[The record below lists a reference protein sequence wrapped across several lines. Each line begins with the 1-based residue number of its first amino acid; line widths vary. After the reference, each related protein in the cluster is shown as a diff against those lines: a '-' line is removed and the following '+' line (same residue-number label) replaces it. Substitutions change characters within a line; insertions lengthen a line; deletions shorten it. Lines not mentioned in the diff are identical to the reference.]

1 MHYLTKKSTLF
12 FLLFTL
18 ISSVSNLNAETLYSC
33 ELNGKMTTYHEND
46 AKRMQLLGADCR
58 IMNSFEEIT
67 CSMKGVRVNYSL
79 AEAEELLS
87 LYPQAS
93 CEMDN
98 RLFLAFVSVGE
109 KPKPLTLVN
118 KTIIY
123 FPINGKKLSDI
134 NYNKVK
140 AFAKRH
146 RNMGYTYTI
155 TGYASATGSSA
166 KNHTLSLQRAG
177 IVRNTLLTG
186 GVNEDNILSVDAL
199 GEESLRYNTK
209 YEERRNRAVVIKAFG
224 R

>member
-1 MHYLTKKSTLF
+1 MHFLTKKNTLIT
-12 FLLFTL
+12 FLLTL
-18 ISSVSNLNAETLYSC
+18 LLSVSSINAETLYSC
-33 ELNGKMTTYHEND
+33 ELNGKVTTYHEND

-67 CSMKGVRVNYSL
+67 CSMKGVRVNYSRS
-79 AEAEELLS
+79 EAEELLS
-87 LYPQAS
+87 LYPDATCQIN
-93 CEMDN
+93 D
-98 RLFLAFVSVGE
+98 RLFIAISMRVQNTE
-109 KPKPLTLVN
+109 PLRLKN

-123 FPINGKKLSDI
+123 FPVNGKKLSS
-134 NYNKVK
+134 NNKAKVK
-140 AFAKRH
+140 AFAKLH

-177 IVRNTLLTG
+177 IVRNTLLAG

-209 YEERRNRAVVIKAFG
+209 YEEGRNRAVEIKAFG